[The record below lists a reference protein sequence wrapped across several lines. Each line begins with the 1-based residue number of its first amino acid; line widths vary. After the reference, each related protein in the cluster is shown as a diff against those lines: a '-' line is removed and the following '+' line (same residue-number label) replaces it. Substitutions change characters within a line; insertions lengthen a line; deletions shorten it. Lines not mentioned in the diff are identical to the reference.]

1 MAINC
6 TYRVEQRLC
15 VILSVNADTLAIFQ
29 VNNVQ
34 RIVIHHE
41 GIARPEAVRRDMA
54 EVYELLN

>member
-34 RIVIHHE
+34 RIVTHHE
-41 GIARPEAVRRDMA
+41 GIARPEAVRCDMA
-54 EVYELLN
+54 EVHELLN

>member
-15 VILSVNADTLAIFQ
+15 VILSVNADTFAIFQ
-29 VNNVQ
+29 VNYVQ

-41 GIARPEAVRRDMA
+41 GVARSKTLWRDMA